1 LLDSVEVDSVLISEP
16 IHVYYL
22 TGLKAA
28 LEPRTSVETEQN
40 PMFLGISKNGA
51 TFLIAARTTL
61 ANPFITDEVIF
72 DSSRLFDGKL
82 WTYGDYD
89 VDERISTDVDFV
101 AEELS
106 EVMSEMKSRE
116 GFGLENVGVEEK
128 IPYGTTARLAKEF
141 PQIKFS
147 QISAAVRKI
156 RLTKDGTEVSSVKEG
171 IRRLA
176 EVSSPS
182 AAPMIPGETEIQA
195 LERMRKLY
203 GEKFGHDSFLNG
215 QILSGKRTSEVFGK
229 ATQKKLVAG
238 ERVILDLETIV
249 DGYHAKQVTTR
260 IIGRESAPEDES
272 TGPVRQALEAG
283 EGKLLPGNA
292 AKEVYD
298 AVSSKRREVDSS
310 KLVHEAGHGIGLQ
323 SKEEPYLI
331 PSSNQAIAIGMV
343 CVLTAG
349 SYMNS
354 AGSRF
359 SASYVVE
366 KSGPAKL

>member
-1 LLDSVEVDSVLISEP
+1 
-16 IHVYYL
+16 
-22 TGLKAA
+22 
-28 LEPRTSVETEQN
+28 
-40 PMFLGISKNGA
+40 MFLGISKNDA

-61 ANPFITDEVIF
+61 ANPFTTDEVIF

-89 VDERISTDVDFV
+89 VDERVSTDVDFV

-116 GFGLENVGVEEK
+116 GFGLEKVGVEEK

-141 PQIKFS
+141 PGIKFS

-156 RLTKDGTEVSSVKEG
+156 RLTKDETEVRSIKQG

-176 EVSSPS
+176 EVSSQS
-182 AAPMIPGETEIQA
+182 AALMIPGETEIQA
-195 LERMRKLY
+195 LARLKELH
-203 GEKFGHDSFLNG
+203 GQKFDSDSFLNG
-215 QILSGKRTSEVFGK
+215 QILSGNRTSEVFGK
-229 ATQKKLVAG
+229 ATQKKFVAG
-238 ERVILDLETIV
+238 ERVILDLETVV
-249 DGYHAKQVTTR
+249 DGYHARQVTTR
-260 IIGRESAPEDES
+260 IVGREAALDDES
-272 TGPVRQALEAG
+272 TEQVRKALEAG
-283 EGKLLPGNA
+283 VRKLLPGNA

-298 AVSSKRREVDSS
+298 TVSSKTKEVDSS

-323 SKEEPYLI
+323 LKEEPYLI
-331 PSSNQAIAIGMV
+331 PNSNQAISIGMV

-366 KSGPAKL
+366 KSGPVEL